1 MGMELNFN
9 LIVTQILFGLALGAV
24 YILMACGLTII
35 FGLLDVVNFAHGTFY
50 MLGAFAAFVII
61 SLFGNF
67 WLGLA
72 SAVILVGLV
81 GWVTETFLIKPLYGK
96 DPLYPLL
103 LTFGFSVAVTDLMR
117 LIFGTIGKIVELPKG
132 FTGSLMMGGI
142 FIPKYRVFIIIL
154 TMAVLIFLL
163 FFLKKTNLGMII
175 RAATRDSLMVRT
187 LGINVPRIWT
197 FGFALGVG
205 LAGLAGAVNSTILP
219 ALPDMGVEMTVEC
232 FVVVVIGGLGS
243 LGGAILGGLIIG
255 QVISFVSLLASDY
268 SNVAI
273 FFTMLVILLVRTRGL
288 FGEAGRL

>member
-1 MGMELNFN
+1 MEITLT
-9 LIVTQILFGLALGAV
+9 LIITQVLFGLALGAV
-24 YILMACGLTII
+24 YIMMASGLTII

-50 MLGAFAAFVII
+50 MLGAFAAYIVI

-67 WLGLA
+67 WLGLP
-72 SAVILVGLV
+72 SAIILVGLI
-81 GWVTETFLIKPLYGK
+81 GWITESFLIKPLYGK

-103 LTFGFSVAVTDLMR
+103 LTFGFSIAVTDLMR
-117 LIFGTIGKIVELPKG
+117 WIFGTIPKVIELPKG
-132 FTGSLMMGGI
+132 FAGSLIAGGI
-142 FIPKYRVFIIIL
+142 FIPKYRVFIICL
-154 TMAVLIFLL
+154 TVAVLLFLW
-163 FFLKKTNLGMII
+163 FFFKKTNLGMII

-205 LAGLAGAVNSTILP
+205 LAGLGGAVNSSIV
-219 ALPDMGVEMTVEC
+219 AAVPDMGVEMTVEC

-255 QVISFVSLLASDY
+255 QVISFVSLFASDW

-273 FFTMLVILLVRTRGL
+273 FLTMFLILLVRTRGL

>member
-1 MGMELNFN
+1 MDLTWN

-50 MLGAFAAFVII
+50 MLGAFAVFVTI

-72 SAVILVGLV
+72 FSIIIVGLI
-81 GWVTETFLIKPLYGK
+81 GWITESYLIKPLYGK
-96 DPLYPLL
+96 DPLYPLM

-117 LIFGTIGKIVELPKG
+117 AIFGTIGKIVPLPQV
-132 FTGSLMMGGI
+132 FAGSLMWEGI
-142 FIPKYRVFIIIL
+142 FIPRYRIFIIFL
-154 TMAVLIFLL
+154 TLAVLIFLWY
-163 FFLKKTNLGMII
+163 FLKKTNLGMII

-187 LGINVPRIWT
+187 LGIDVPRIWT

-205 LAGLAGAVNSTILP
+205 LAGLAGGVNSTILP
-219 ALPDMGVEMTVEC
+219 ALPDMGVEMTIEC

-255 QVISFVSLLASDY
+255 QVISFVSLLASDW

-273 FFTMLVILLVRTRGL
+273 FLTMLCILLVRTRGL

>member
-1 MGMELNFN
+1 MDLTWN

-50 MLGAFAAFVII
+50 MLGAFAVFVTI

-72 SAVILVGLV
+72 FSIIIVGLI
-81 GWVTETFLIKPLYGK
+81 GWVTESYLIKPLYGK
-96 DPLYPLL
+96 DPLYPLM

-117 LIFGTIGKIVELPKG
+117 AIFGTIGKIVPLPQV
-132 FTGSLMMGGI
+132 FAGSLMWEGI
-142 FIPKYRVFIIIL
+142 FIPRYRVFIIFL
-154 TMAVLIFLL
+154 TLAVLIFLWY
-163 FFLKKTNLGMII
+163 FLKKTNLGMII

-187 LGINVPRIWT
+187 LGIDVPRIWT

-205 LAGLAGAVNSTILP
+205 LAGLAGGVNSTILP
-219 ALPDMGVEMTVEC
+219 ALPDMGVEMTIEC

-243 LGGAILGGLIIG
+243 LGGAIRGGLIIG
-255 QVISFVSLLASDY
+255 QVISFVSLLASDW

-273 FFTMLVILLVRTRGL
+273 FLTMLCILLVRTRGL

>member
-1 MGMELNFN
+1 MELTFN
-9 LIVTQILFGLALGAV
+9 LVMTQILFGLALGAV

-50 MLGAFAAFVII
+50 MLGAFAAYLVI
-61 SLFGNF
+61 STTGSF

-72 SAVILVGLV
+72 AAVIVVGLI
-81 GWVTETFLIKPLYGK
+81 GWITESLLIKPLYGR

-103 LTFGFSVAVTDLMR
+103 LTFGFSIAVVDLMR
-117 LIFGTIGKIVELPKG
+117 WIFGTIGQVVGLPKI
-132 FTGSLMMGGI
+132 FSGSLIYSGI
-142 FIPKYRVFIIIL
+142 FIPKYRLFIIFL
-154 TMAVLIFLL
+154 TLGVLL
-163 FFLKKTNLGMII
+163 FLWFFFKRTNLGMII
-175 RAATRDSLMVRT
+175 RAATRDSLMVRS

-205 LAGLAGAVNSTILP
+205 LAGLAGAVNSTIVP
-219 ALPDMGVEMTVEC
+219 ALPDMGVDMTVEC

-255 QVISFVSLLASDY
+255 QVISFVSLLASDW
-268 SNVAI
+268 SNVSI
-273 FFTMLVILLVRTRGL
+273 FLTMLFILLVRTRGL

>member
-1 MGMELNFN
+1 MELSFT
-9 LIVTQILFGLALGAV
+9 LIITQILFGLALGAV
-24 YILMACGLTII
+24 YIMMASGLTII

-50 MLGAFAAFVII
+50 MLGAFAAYIII

-67 WLGLA
+67 WLGLPCA
-72 SAVILVGLV
+72 IILVGLI
-81 GWVTETFLIKPLYGK
+81 GWITESLLIKPLYGK

-103 LTFGFSVAVTDLMR
+103 LTFGFSIAVTDLMR
-117 LIFGTIGKIVELPKG
+117 WIFGTIPKVIELPKG
-132 FTGSLMMGGI
+132 FAGSFMSAGI
-142 FIPKYRVFIIIL
+142 FIPKYRVFIICL
-154 TMAVLIFLL
+154 TIAVLLFLW
-163 FFLKKTNLGMII
+163 FFFKKTNLGMII

-205 LAGLAGAVNSTILP
+205 LAGLGGAVNSSIV
-219 ALPDMGVEMTVEC
+219 AAVPDMGVEMTVEC

-255 QVISFVSLLASDY
+255 QVISFVSLFASDW

-273 FFTMLVILLVRTRGL
+273 FLTMFLILLVRTRGL

>member
-1 MGMELNFN
+1 MELTWS
-9 LIVTQILFGLALGAV
+9 LIITQILFGLALGAV

-72 SAVILVGLV
+72 SAILIVGLI
-81 GWVTETFLIKPLYGK
+81 GWVTESFLIKPLYGK
-96 DPLYPLL
+96 DPLYPLM
-103 LTFGFSVAVTDLMR
+103 LTFGFSLAVTDLMR
-117 LIFGTIGKIVELPKG
+117 GIFGTIGKIVNLPPI
-132 FTGSLMMGGI
+132 FAGSLMMGGV
-142 FIPKYRVFIIIL
+142 FIPKYRVFIIFL
-154 TMAVLIFLL
+154 TLAVLIFLW
-163 FFLKKTNLGMII
+163 FFFKKTNMGMII

-187 LGINVPRIWT
+187 LGINVNRIWT

-255 QVISFVSLLASDY
+255 QVISFVSLLASDW

-273 FFTMLVILLVRTRGL
+273 FLTMLCILLVRTRGL

>member
-1 MGMELNFN
+1 MELTWS
-9 LIVTQILFGLALGAV
+9 LIITQILFGLALGAV

-72 SAVILVGLV
+72 SAILIVGLI
-81 GWVTETFLIKPLYGK
+81 GWVTESFLIKPLYGK
-96 DPLYPLL
+96 DPLYPLM
-103 LTFGFSVAVTDLMR
+103 LTFGFSLAVTDLMR
-117 LIFGTIGKIVELPKG
+117 GIFGTIGKIVNLPPI
-132 FTGSLMMGGI
+132 FAGSLMMGGV
-142 FIPKYRVFIIIL
+142 FIPKYRVFIIFL
-154 TMAVLIFLL
+154 TLAVLIFLW
-163 FFLKKTNLGMII
+163 FFFKKTNMGMII

-219 ALPDMGVEMTVEC
+219 ALPDMGVEMTIEC

-255 QVISFVSLLASDY
+255 QVISFVSLLASDW

-273 FFTMLVILLVRTRGL
+273 FLTMLCILLVRTRGL

>member
-1 MGMELNFN
+1 MELNFT
-9 LIVTQILFGLALGAV
+9 LIINQMLFGLALGAV

-50 MLGAFAAFVII
+50 MLGAFAAFVIV

-72 SAVILVGLV
+72 SAVIIVGLI
-81 GWVTETFLIKPLYGK
+81 GWVTETYLIKSLYGK
-96 DPLYPLL
+96 DPLYPLM

-117 LIFGTIGKIVELPKG
+117 GIFGTIGRIVPLPQA
-132 FTGSLMMGGI
+132 FTGSLMWEGI
-142 FIPKYRVFIIIL
+142 FIPKYRIFIIFL
-154 TMAVLIFLL
+154 TLGVLIFLWY
-163 FFLKKTNLGMII
+163 FFKKTNLGRII

-187 LGINVPRIWT
+187 LGINVTRIWT

-205 LAGLAGAVNSTILP
+205 LAALAGGVNSTIQS
-219 ALPDMGVEMTVEC
+219 ALPDMGVEMTIEC

-255 QVISFVSLLASDY
+255 QVISFVSLLASDW

-273 FFTMLVILLVRTRGL
+273 FITMLLILLVRTRGL

>member
-1 MGMELNFN
+1 MELTFN
-9 LIVTQILFGLALGAV
+9 LIMTQILFGLALGAV

-50 MLGAFAAFVII
+50 MLGAFAAYLII
-61 SLFGNF
+61 STTGSF

-72 SAVILVGLV
+72 TAVVVVGLI
-81 GWVTETFLIKPLYGK
+81 GWITEWLLIKPLYGR

-103 LTFGFSVAVTDLMR
+103 LTFGFSIAVVDLMR
-117 LIFGTIGKIVELPKG
+117 WIFGTIGQVVGLPRI
-132 FTGSLMMGGI
+132 FSGSLIYSGI
-142 FIPKYRVFIIIL
+142 FIPKYRLFIIFL
-154 TMAVLIFLL
+154 TLGVLL
-163 FFLKKTNLGMII
+163 FLWFFFKRTNLGMII
-175 RAATRDSLMVRT
+175 RAATRDSLMVRS

-205 LAGLAGAVNSTILP
+205 LAGLAGAVNSTIVP
-219 ALPDMGVEMTVEC
+219 ALPDMGVDMTVEC

-255 QVISFVSLLASDY
+255 QVISFVSLLASDW
-268 SNVAI
+268 SNVSI
-273 FFTMLVILLVRTRGL
+273 FLTMLFILLVRTRGL

>member
-1 MGMELNFN
+1 MELNFT
-9 LIVTQILFGLALGAV
+9 LIINQMLFGLALGAV

-67 WLGLA
+67 WIGLV
-72 SAVILVGLV
+72 SAVFIVGLI
-81 GWVTETFLIKPLYGK
+81 GWATESFLIKPLYGK

-117 LIFGTIGKIVELPKG
+117 GIFGTIGKIVELPKG

-142 FIPKYRVFIIIL
+142 FLPKYRVFIIFL
-154 TMAVLIFLL
+154 TLAVLIFLW
-163 FFLKKTNLGMII
+163 FFFKKTNLGMII
-175 RAATRDSLMVRT
+175 RAATRDSLMVRA
-187 LGINVPRIWT
+187 LGVNVSRIWT

-219 ALPDMGVEMTVEC
+219 ALPDMGVEMTIEC

>member
-1 MGMELNFN
+1 MELTPTLLLNQMF
-9 LIVTQILFGLALGAV
+9 FGLALGAV

-50 MLGAFAAFVII
+50 MLGAFAAFIVI

-67 WLGLA
+67 WIGLA
-72 SAVILVGLV
+72 CSVILVGLV

-96 DPLYPLL
+96 DPLYSLMM
-103 LTFGFSVAVTDLMR
+103 TFGFSVAVTDLMR
-117 LIFGTIGKIVELPKG
+117 GIFGTVGRIVPLPRY
-132 FTGSLMMGGI
+132 FSGSLMWHGL
-142 FIPKYRVFIIIL
+142 FIPKYRVFIIFL
-154 TMAVLIFLL
+154 TLGVLL
-163 FFLKKTNLGMII
+163 FLWYFLKKTNLGMII

-205 LAGLAGAVNSTILP
+205 LAGLAGAVNSTIQS
-219 ALPDMGVEMTVEC
+219 ALPDMGVEITVEC

-255 QVISFVSLLASDY
+255 QVISFVSLLASDW

-273 FFTMLVILLVRTRGL
+273 FITMLLILLVRTRGL
-288 FGEAGRL
+288 AGEAGRL

>member
-1 MGMELNFN
+1 MELTFN
-9 LIVTQILFGLALGAV
+9 LIMTQILFGLALGAV

-50 MLGAFAAFVII
+50 MLGAFAAYLVISHI
-61 SLFGNF
+61 GSF

-72 SAVILVGLV
+72 TAVIVVGLI
-81 GWVTETFLIKPLYGK
+81 GWVTEWLLIKPLYGR

-103 LTFGFSVAVTDLMR
+103 LTFGFSIAVVDLMR
-117 LIFGTIGKIVELPKG
+117 WIFGTIGQVVSLPRI
-132 FTGSLMMGGI
+132 FSGSLIYGGI
-142 FIPKYRVFIIIL
+142 FIPKYRLFIIFL
-154 TMAVLIFLL
+154 TLGVLL
-163 FFLKKTNLGMII
+163 FLWFFFKRTNLGMII
-175 RAATRDSLMVRT
+175 RAATRDSLMVRS

-205 LAGLAGAVNSTILP
+205 LAGLAGAVNSTIVP

-243 LGGAILGGLIIG
+243 LGGAVLGGLIIG
-255 QVISFVSLLASDY
+255 QVISFVSLLASDW
-268 SNVAI
+268 SNVSI
-273 FFTMLVILLVRTRGL
+273 FLTMLFILLVRTRGL

>member
-1 MGMELNFN
+1 MELTWN
-9 LIVTQILFGLALGAV
+9 LIVTQMLFGLALGAV

-72 SAVILVGLV
+72 SAILIVGLI
-81 GWVTETFLIKPLYGK
+81 GWVTESFLIKPLYGK
-96 DPLYPLL
+96 DPLYPLM
-103 LTFGFSVAVTDLMR
+103 LTFGFSLAVTDLMR
-117 LIFGTIGKIVELPKG
+117 GIFGTIGKIVNLPPI
-132 FTGSLMMGGI
+132 FAGSLMMGGV
-142 FIPKYRVFIIIL
+142 FIPKYRVFIIFL
-154 TMAVLIFLL
+154 TLTVLIFLW
-163 FFLKKTNLGMII
+163 FFFKKTNMGMII

-205 LAGLAGAVNSTILP
+205 LAGLAGEVNSTILP

-255 QVISFVSLLASDY
+255 QVISFVSLLASDW

-273 FFTMLVILLVRTRGL
+273 FLTMLCILLVRTRGL

>member
-1 MGMELNFN
+1 MELTWN
-9 LIVTQILFGLALGAV
+9 LIVTQMLFGLALGAV

-72 SAVILVGLV
+72 SAILIVGLI
-81 GWVTETFLIKPLYGK
+81 GWVTESFLIKPLYGK
-96 DPLYPLL
+96 DPLYPLM
-103 LTFGFSVAVTDLMR
+103 LTFGFSLAVTDLMR
-117 LIFGTIGKIVELPKG
+117 GIFGTIGKIVNLPPI
-132 FTGSLMMGGI
+132 FAGSLMMGGV
-142 FIPKYRVFIIIL
+142 FIPKYRVFIIFL
-154 TMAVLIFLL
+154 TLTVLIFLW
-163 FFLKKTNLGMII
+163 FFFKKTNMGMII

-255 QVISFVSLLASDY
+255 QVISFVSLLASDW

-273 FFTMLVILLVRTRGL
+273 FLTMLCILLVRTRGL

>member
-1 MGMELNFN
+1 MELTWN
-9 LIVTQILFGLALGAV
+9 LIVTQMLFGLALGAV

-50 MLGAFAAFVII
+50 MLGAFAAFVTI

-72 SAVILVGLV
+72 FAVIVVGLI
-81 GWVTETFLIKPLYGK
+81 GWITESYLIKPLYGK
-96 DPLYPLL
+96 DPLYPLM

-117 LIFGTIGKIVELPKG
+117 AIFGTIGKIIPLPQI
-132 FTGSLMMGGI
+132 FAGSLMWEGI
-142 FIPKYRVFIIIL
+142 FIPRYRVFIIFL
-154 TMAVLIFLL
+154 TSAVLIFLWY
-163 FFLKKTNLGMII
+163 FFKKTNLGMII

-219 ALPDMGVEMTVEC
+219 ALPDMGVEMTIEC

-255 QVISFVSLLASDY
+255 QVISFVSLLASDW

-273 FFTMLVILLVRTRGL
+273 FLTMLCILLVRTRGL

>member
-1 MGMELNFN
+1 MELTWN

-50 MLGAFAAFVII
+50 MLGAFAAFVTI

-72 SAVILVGLV
+72 FSVIIVGLI
-81 GWVTETFLIKPLYGK
+81 GWITESYLIKPLYGK
-96 DPLYPLL
+96 DPLYPLM

-117 LIFGTIGKIVELPKG
+117 AIFGTIGKIIPLPKI
-132 FTGSLMMGGI
+132 FAGSLMWEGI
-142 FIPKYRVFIIIL
+142 FIPRYRVFIIFL
-154 TMAVLIFLL
+154 TLAVLIFLWY
-163 FFLKKTNLGMII
+163 FLKKTNLGMII

-187 LGINVPRIWT
+187 LGIDVPRIWT

-205 LAGLAGAVNSTILP
+205 LAGLAGGVNSTIVP
-219 ALPDMGVEMTVEC
+219 ALPDMGVEMTIEC

-255 QVISFVSLLASDY
+255 QVISFVSLLASDW

-273 FFTMLVILLVRTRGL
+273 FLTMLCILLVRTRGL

>member
-1 MGMELNFN
+1 MELTPTLLLNQMF
-9 LIVTQILFGLALGAV
+9 FGLALGAV

-50 MLGAFAAFVII
+50 MLGAFAAFIVI
-61 SLFGNF
+61 SLFGSF
-67 WLGLA
+67 WIGLA
-72 SAVILVGLV
+72 CSVILVGLV

-96 DPLYPLL
+96 DPLYPLMM
-103 LTFGFSVAVTDLMR
+103 TFGFSVAVTDLMR
-117 LIFGTIGKIVELPKG
+117 GIFGTVGRIVPLPRY
-132 FTGSLMMGGI
+132 FSGSLMWHGL
-142 FIPKYRVFIIIL
+142 FIPKYRVFIIFL
-154 TMAVLIFLL
+154 TLGVLL
-163 FFLKKTNLGMII
+163 FLWYFLKKTNLGMII

-205 LAGLAGAVNSTILP
+205 LAGLAGAVNSTIQS
-219 ALPDMGVEMTVEC
+219 ALPDMGVEITVEC

-255 QVISFVSLLASDY
+255 QVISFVSLLASDW

-273 FFTMLVILLVRTRGL
+273 FITMLLILLVRTRGL
-288 FGEAGRL
+288 AGEAGRL

>member
-1 MGMELNFN
+1 MEINTT
-9 LIVTQILFGLALGAV
+9 LIINQMLFGLALGAV

-50 MLGAFAAFVII
+50 MLGAFATFVIV

-72 SAVILVGLV
+72 GAVIIVGLI
-81 GWVTETFLIKPLYGK
+81 GWLTETFLIKPLYGK
-96 DPLYPLL
+96 NVLYPLM

-117 LIFGTIGKIVELPKG
+117 GIFGTVGRIVPLPAL
-132 FTGSLMMGGI
+132 FTGPIMWEGI
-142 FIPKYRVFIIIL
+142 FIPKFRIFIIFL
-154 TMAVLIFLL
+154 TLGVLL
-163 FFLKKTNLGMII
+163 FLWYFFKKTNLGMII

-205 LAGLAGAVNSTILP
+205 LAGLAGGVNSTLQS
-219 ALPDMGVEMTVEC
+219 ALPDMGVEMTIEC

-255 QVISFVSLLASDY
+255 QVISFVSLFASDW

-273 FFTMLVILLVRTRGL
+273 FITMFVILLVRTHGL

>member
-1 MGMELNFN
+1 MELNFTL
-9 LIVTQILFGLALGAV
+9 LINQMLFGLALGAV

-50 MLGAFAAFVII
+50 MLGAFATFVIV

-72 SAVILVGLV
+72 SAIIIVGIV
-81 GWVTETFLIKPLYGK
+81 GWVTESYLIKPLYGK
-96 DPLYPLL
+96 DPLYPLM

-117 LIFGTIGKIVELPKG
+117 GIFGTIGQIVPLPQL
-132 FTGSLMMGGI
+132 FSGSLMWGGI
-142 FIPKYRVFIIIL
+142 FIPKYRVFIILLMIG
-154 TMAVLIFLL
+154 VLIFLWY
-163 FFLKKTNLGMII
+163 FFKKTNLGMII
-175 RAATRDSLMVRT
+175 RAATRDSLMVQT
-187 LGINVPRIWT
+187 LGVNVSRIWT

-205 LAGLAGAVNSTILP
+205 LAGLAGGVNSTIQS
-219 ALPDMGVEMTVEC
+219 ALPDMGVEMTIEC

-255 QVISFVSLLASDY
+255 QVISFVSLFASDW

-273 FFTMLVILLVRTRGL
+273 FITMLLILLVRTRGL

>member
-1 MGMELNFN
+1 MEINTT
-9 LIVTQILFGLALGAV
+9 LIINQMLFGLALGAV

-50 MLGAFAAFVII
+50 MLGAFATFVIV

-72 SAVILVGLV
+72 GAVIIVGLI
-81 GWVTETFLIKPLYGK
+81 GWLTESILIKPLYGK
-96 DPLYPLL
+96 NVLYPLM
-103 LTFGFSVAVTDLMR
+103 LTFGFSVAATDLMR
-117 LIFGTIGKIVELPKG
+117 GIFGTVGQIVPLPPL
-132 FTGSLMMGGI
+132 FTGSFMWEGI
-142 FIPKYRVFIIIL
+142 FIPKYRVFIIFL
-154 TMAVLIFLL
+154 TLGVLL
-163 FFLKKTNLGMII
+163 FLWYFFKRTNLGMII

-187 LGINVPRIWT
+187 LGIDVPRIWT

-205 LAGLAGAVNSTILP
+205 LAGLAGGVNSTIQP
-219 ALPDMGVEMTVEC
+219 TLPDMGVEMTIEC

-255 QVISFVSLLASDY
+255 QVISFVSLFASDW
-268 SNVAI
+268 SHVAI
-273 FFTMLVILLVRTRGL
+273 FITMFVILLVRTHGL

>member
-1 MGMELNFN
+1 MELTWN
-9 LIVTQILFGLALGAV
+9 LIITQILFGLALGAV

-50 MLGAFAAFVII
+50 MLGAFAAFVTI

-72 SAVILVGLV
+72 FAVIVVGLI
-81 GWVTETFLIKPLYGK
+81 GWITESYLVKPLYGK
-96 DPLYPLL
+96 DPLYPLM

-117 LIFGTIGKIVELPKG
+117 AIFGTIGKIVPLPQI
-132 FTGSLMMGGI
+132 FAGSLMWEGI
-142 FIPKYRVFIIIL
+142 FIPRYRVFIIFL
-154 TMAVLIFLL
+154 TSAVLIFLWY
-163 FFLKKTNLGMII
+163 FFKKTNLGMII

-205 LAGLAGAVNSTILP
+205 LAGLAGAENSTILP

-255 QVISFVSLLASDY
+255 QVISFVSLLASDW

-273 FFTMLVILLVRTRGL
+273 FLTMLCILLVRTRGL

>member
-1 MGMELNFN
+1 MELTWN

-50 MLGAFAAFVII
+50 MLGAFAAFVTI

-72 SAVILVGLV
+72 FAVIIVGLI
-81 GWVTETFLIKPLYGK
+81 GWITESYLIKPLYGK
-96 DPLYPLL
+96 DPLYPLM

-117 LIFGTIGKIVELPKG
+117 AIFGTIGKIIPLPKI
-132 FTGSLMMGGI
+132 FAGSLMWEGI
-142 FIPKYRVFIIIL
+142 FLPKYRVFIIFL
-154 TMAVLIFLL
+154 TLAVLIFLWY
-163 FFLKKTNLGMII
+163 FLKKTNLGMII

-187 LGINVPRIWT
+187 LGIDVPRIWT

-205 LAGLAGAVNSTILP
+205 LAGLAGGVNSTILP
-219 ALPDMGVEMTVEC
+219 ALPDMGVEMTIEC

-255 QVISFVSLLASDY
+255 QVISFVSLLASDW

-273 FFTMLVILLVRTRGL
+273 FLTMLCILLVRTRGL

>member
-1 MGMELNFN
+1 MEIDTT
-9 LIVTQILFGLALGAV
+9 LIINQMLFGLALGAV

-50 MLGAFAAFVII
+50 MLGAFATFVIV

-72 SAVILVGLV
+72 GAVIIVGLI
-81 GWVTETFLIKPLYGK
+81 GWLTETFLIKPLYGK
-96 DPLYPLL
+96 NVLYPLM

-117 LIFGTIGKIVELPKG
+117 GIFGTVGRIVPLPAL
-132 FTGSLMMGGI
+132 FTGPIMWEGI
-142 FIPKYRVFIIIL
+142 FIPKFRIFIIFL
-154 TMAVLIFLL
+154 TLGVLL
-163 FFLKKTNLGMII
+163 FLWYFFKKTNLGMII

-205 LAGLAGAVNSTILP
+205 LAGLAGGVNSTLQS
-219 ALPDMGVEMTVEC
+219 ALPDMGVEMTIEC

-255 QVISFVSLLASDY
+255 QVISFVSLFASDW

-273 FFTMLVILLVRTRGL
+273 FITMFVILLVRTHGL

>member
-1 MGMELNFN
+1 MVELNLN
-9 LIVTQILFGLALGAV
+9 LIIMQAFFGLALGTV

-50 MLGAFAAFVII
+50 MLGAFAAFIII

-67 WLGLA
+67 WLGLVA
-72 SAVILVGLV
+72 AVVIVGIV
-81 GWVTETFLIKPLYGK
+81 GALTEYFLLKRLYGK

-103 LTFGFSVAVTDLMR
+103 LTFGFSVAVVDLMR
-117 LIFGTIGKIVELPKG
+117 VVFGTIGKTVPYPKVLMSPLIV
-132 FTGSLMMGGI
+132 GGI
-142 FIPKYRVFIIIL
+142 FIPKYRLFIIVL
-154 TMAVLIFLL
+154 TAAVLIFLWV
-163 FFLKKTNLGMII
+163 FLKKTNLGLII
-175 RAATRDSLMVRT
+175 RAATRDSLMVQT
-187 LGINVPRIWT
+187 LGINVSRIWT

-205 LAGLAGAVNSTILP
+205 LAALAGAVNSTMVP
-219 ALPDMGVEMTVEC
+219 ALPDMGVDMTIEC

-255 QVISFVSLLASDY
+255 QVISFTALFASDY
-268 SNVAI
+268 SQVAI

>member
-1 MGMELNFN
+1 MELTFT
-9 LIVTQILFGLALGAV
+9 LIITQVLFGLALGAV
-24 YILMACGLTII
+24 YIMMASGLTII

-50 MLGAFAAFVII
+50 MLGAFAAYIVI

-67 WLGLA
+67 WLGLPCA
-72 SAVILVGLV
+72 IILVGLI
-81 GWVTETFLIKPLYGK
+81 GWVTESLLIKPLYGK

-103 LTFGFSVAVTDLMR
+103 LTFGFAIAVTDLMR
-117 LIFGTIGKIVELPKG
+117 WIFGTIPKVIELPKG
-132 FTGSLMMGGI
+132 FAGSFMAGGI
-142 FIPKYRVFIIIL
+142 FIPKYRVFIICL
-154 TMAVLIFLL
+154 TVAVLLFLW
-163 FFLKKTNLGMII
+163 FFFKKTNLGMII

-205 LAGLAGAVNSTILP
+205 LAGMGGAVNSSIV
-219 ALPDMGVEMTVEC
+219 AAVPDMGVEMTVEC

-255 QVISFVSLLASDY
+255 QVISFVSLFASDW

-273 FFTMLVILLVRTRGL
+273 FLTMFLILLVRTRGL

>member
-1 MGMELNFN
+1 MELTWN

-50 MLGAFAAFVII
+50 MLGAFAAFVTI

-72 SAVILVGLV
+72 FSVIIVGLI
-81 GWVTETFLIKPLYGK
+81 GWITESYLIKPLYGK
-96 DPLYPLL
+96 DPLYPLM

-117 LIFGTIGKIVELPKG
+117 AVFGTIGKIIPLPKI
-132 FTGSLMMGGI
+132 FAGSLMWEGI
-142 FIPKYRVFIIIL
+142 FIPRYRVFIIFL
-154 TMAVLIFLL
+154 TLAVLIFLWY
-163 FFLKKTNLGMII
+163 FLKKTNLGMII

-187 LGINVPRIWT
+187 LGIDVPRIWT

-205 LAGLAGAVNSTILP
+205 LAGLAGGVNSTILP
-219 ALPDMGVEMTVEC
+219 ALPDMGVEMTIEC

-255 QVISFVSLLASDY
+255 QVISFVSLLASDW

-273 FFTMLVILLVRTRGL
+273 FLTMLCILLVRTRGL

>member
-1 MGMELNFN
+1 MELTWS
-9 LIVTQILFGLALGAV
+9 LIITQILFGLALGAV

-72 SAVILVGLV
+72 SAILIVGLI
-81 GWVTETFLIKPLYGK
+81 GWVTESFLIKPLYGK
-96 DPLYPLL
+96 DPLYPLM
-103 LTFGFSVAVTDLMR
+103 LTFGFSLAVTDLMR
-117 LIFGTIGKIVELPKG
+117 GIFGTIGKIINLPPI
-132 FTGSLMMGGI
+132 FAGSLMMSGV
-142 FIPKYRVFIIIL
+142 FIPKYRVFIIFL
-154 TMAVLIFLL
+154 TLAVLIFLW
-163 FFLKKTNLGMII
+163 FFFKKTNMGMII

-255 QVISFVSLLASDY
+255 QVISFVSLLASDW

-273 FFTMLVILLVRTRGL
+273 FLTMLCILLVRTRGL

>member
-1 MGMELNFN
+1 MEINTT
-9 LIVTQILFGLALGAV
+9 LIINQMLFGLALGAV
-24 YILMACGLTII
+24 YILMACGLSII

-50 MLGAFAAFVII
+50 MLGAFATFVIV

-72 SAVILVGLV
+72 SAVIIVGLI
-81 GWVTETFLIKPLYGK
+81 GWVTESYLIKPLYGK
-96 DPLYPLL
+96 DPLYPLM
-103 LTFGFSVAVTDLMR
+103 LTFGFSVAITDLMR
-117 LIFGTIGKIVELPKG
+117 MIFGTVGQIVPLPTL
-132 FTGSLMMGGI
+132 FTGSLMWGGV
-142 FIPKYRVFIIIL
+142 FIPKYRVFIILL
-154 TMAVLIFLL
+154 TLGVLIFLWY
-163 FFLKKTNLGMII
+163 FFKKTNLGMII

-187 LGINVPRIWT
+187 LGIDVPRIWT

-205 LAGLAGAVNSTILP
+205 LAGLAGGINSTIQS
-219 ALPDMGVEMTVEC
+219 ALPDMGVEMTIEC

-255 QVISFVSLLASDY
+255 QVISFVSLLASDW

-273 FFTMLVILLVRTRGL
+273 FITMFLILLVRTRGL

>member
-1 MGMELNFN
+1 MELTWN
-9 LIVTQILFGLALGAV
+9 LIVTQMLFGLALGAV

-50 MLGAFAAFVII
+50 MLGAFAAFVTI

-72 SAVILVGLV
+72 FAVIVVGLI
-81 GWVTETFLIKPLYGK
+81 GWITESYLVKPLYGK
-96 DPLYPLL
+96 DPLYPLM

-117 LIFGTIGKIVELPKG
+117 AIFGTIGKIIPLPQI
-132 FTGSLMMGGI
+132 FAGSLMWEGI
-142 FIPKYRVFIIIL
+142 FIPRYRVFIIFL
-154 TMAVLIFLL
+154 TSAVLIFLWY
-163 FFLKKTNLGMII
+163 FFKKTNLGMII

-255 QVISFVSLLASDY
+255 QVISFVSLLASDW

-273 FFTMLVILLVRTRGL
+273 FLTMLCILLVRTRGL

>member
-1 MGMELNFN
+1 MELTWN

-72 SAVILVGLV
+72 SAILIVGLI
-81 GWVTETFLIKPLYGK
+81 GWVTESFLIKPLYGK
-96 DPLYPLL
+96 DPLYPLM
-103 LTFGFSVAVTDLMR
+103 LTFGFSLAVTDLMR
-117 LIFGTIGKIVELPKG
+117 GIFGTIGKIINLPPI
-132 FTGSLMMGGI
+132 FAGSLMMSGV
-142 FIPKYRVFIIIL
+142 FIPKYRVFIIFL
-154 TMAVLIFLL
+154 TLAVLIFLW
-163 FFLKKTNLGMII
+163 FFFKKTNMGMII

-219 ALPDMGVEMTVEC
+219 ALPDMGVEMTIEC

-255 QVISFVSLLASDY
+255 QVISFVSLLASDW

-273 FFTMLVILLVRTRGL
+273 FLTMLCILLVRTRGL